1 MHRGGGKWHR
11 GREGGGGG
19 GGGGKVVMEWGRLRE
34 EGKGE
39 ELWKR
44 GYDAVVEAVV
54 MFIVEK

>member
-1 MHRGGGKWHR
+1 
-11 GREGGGGG
+11 
-19 GGGGKVVMEWGRLRE
+19 MEWGRLRE